1 MAIIT
6 MDITDHV
13 PKVRTGV
20 GTPTTEVA
28 HPIGVMV
35 ITITTEPEK
44 VTISEV
50 RNMTSH

>member
-1 MAIIT
+1 

-13 PKVRTGV
+13 PKVHTGV
-20 GTPTTEVA
+20 GITTEVA
-28 HPIGVMV
+28 HPTGGMV